1 MKIHKT
7 KNLQIAE
14 HFQCK
19 IGGPFRLCEL
29 NFKQKQASISS
40 DLAKTNPKLFYN
52 AHKKERFANQKPFF
66 ADFLEKNP
74 QNIFCKSF

>member
-7 KNLQIAE
+7 KKLQIAE

-19 IGGPFRLCEL
+19 IGGPFLLCEL
-29 NFKQKQASISS
+29 NFKQKQASISF

-52 AHKKERFANQKPFF
+52 AYKKVRFANQNPFL
-66 ADFLEKNP
+66 ADFLGKNP
-74 QNIFCKSF
+74 